1 MSGSTRRDLSAATF
15 QGRPSSYLLPR
26 APRQLEGMPTE
37 PEVQDLIMASQKTE
51 ILKGTLDMLILRSI
65 SKDPKH
71 GYGIAQWLE
80 ETSRDLLKIE
90 QGSLYPALYRME
102 ERGWI
107 RAKWGIT
114 DLGRKAK
121 FYSLT
126 ARGREQLEVET
137 QGWER
142 LVEAISLILHPSSI

>member
-1 MSGSTRRDLSAATF
+1 
-15 QGRPSSYLLPR
+15 
-26 APRQLEGMPTE
+26 MPD
-37 PEVQDLIMASQKTE
+37 PKRE

-65 SKDPKH
+65 SQGPRH

-80 ETSRDLLKIE
+80 EASRDLLKIE
-90 QGSLYPALYRME
+90 QGSLYPSLYRME
-102 ERGWI
+102 EKGWI

-114 DLGRKAK
+114 ELNRKAK

-126 ARGREQLEVET
+126 ARGRDRLELET

-142 LVEAISLILHPSSI
+142 LVEAITLILHPGFS